1 MVMYRPSLFS
11 PAKPKLYIVNRVEPK
26 NNWVFI
32 FGMEY
37 PIQMSLMEVVDDT
50 RNHR

>member
-1 MVMYRPSLFS
+1 MYKPSLFS

-32 FGMEY
+32 FGMDY
-37 PIQMSLMEVVDDT
+37 PVQMTLMEVASDS
-50 RNHR
+50 RSYR